1 MFGIEETYSVSIR
14 NSMKFFGFTPTKI
27 LLIMLPLK
35 PFGVCSDLFIE
46 TTLYKI
52 RACNYNRK
60 TDTIGK
66 SLKLRTNFI

>member
-1 MFGIEETYSVSIR
+1 MFRIEETNSVSIR
-14 NSMKFFGFTPTKI
+14 NSMKFSPTKI